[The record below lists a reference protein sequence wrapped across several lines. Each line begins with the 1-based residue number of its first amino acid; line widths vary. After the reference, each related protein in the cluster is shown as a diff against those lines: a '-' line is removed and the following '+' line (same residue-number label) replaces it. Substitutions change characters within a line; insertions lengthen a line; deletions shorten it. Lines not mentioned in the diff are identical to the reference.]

1 MIKETPSQLRF
12 PAYLMNFPFSL
23 DTSNPNN
30 VWMKELDPKELE
42 VNKEKAY
49 LQFMDL
55 YNFMAGSALV
65 YLLPSYGD
73 YQDQVYVAN
82 LGVYLPN
89 ITDSNNVVLS
99 NFTSKPRQG
108 EEKAGKPFFQLM
120 NYETHDC
127 PFKWEGEAD
136 LKYLHDNVYI
146 GGYGIRSDIKAYN
159 WMEEH
164 FGMNIIK
171 VNMVD
176 EYLYHLDCSVFPL
189 NKDKTC
195 ICTGLYEP
203 HEIKRIEQYTEVID
217 ISEDD
222 AYSGITNSVRLGNTI
237 LCASNVSELSKTDEL
252 YYGERQKITAL
263 ERICANEGLE
273 PAFFNLSEYMKSG
286 ALLSCMVL
294 NLNYVD
300 YKKSLL

>member
-108 EEKAGKPFFQLM
+108 EEKAGKPFFKLM
-120 NYETHDC
+120 NYETQTGISNQNNFSSVL
-127 PFKWEGEAD
+127 P
-136 LKYLHDNVYI
+136 LKSPYQVKEQNRTNDNVFLFDCFAQI
-146 GGYGIRSDIKAYN
+146 GF
-159 WMEEH
+159 H
-164 FGMNIIK
+164 
-171 VNMVD
+171 NM
-176 EYLYHLDCSVFPL
+176 
-189 NKDKTC
+189 
-195 ICTGLYEP
+195 
-203 HEIKRIEQYTEVID
+203 RI
-217 ISEDD
+217 S
-222 AYSGITNSVRLGNTI
+222 
-237 LCASNVSELSKTDEL
+237 
-252 YYGERQKITAL
+252 
-263 ERICANEGLE
+263 
-273 PAFFNLSEYMKSG
+273 
-286 ALLSCMVL
+286 
-294 NLNYVD
+294 
-300 YKKSLL
+300 